1 MKNFI
6 KSLIVESLER
16 FIGSSAS
23 TNQFEAQVDM
33 VKLWGASLFSSKNEN
48 LSPLIS
54 SLERGTLLGGCV
66 DTPSY
71 DDIRGGG
78 RSFGEESLDP
88 QLVSQ
93 SIDYPSLDS
102 TYLKTYLL
110 NIE

>member
-1 MKNFI
+1 M
-6 KSLIVESLER
+6 
-16 FIGSSAS
+16 
-23 TNQFEAQVDM
+23 
-33 VKLWGASLFSSKNEN
+33 WGARLFSSKNEN
-48 LSPLIS
+48 LSPLVS
-54 SLERGTLLGGCV
+54 SLKRGTLLGGCV
-66 DTPSY
+66 DVPSY

-78 RSFGEESLDP
+78 RSFGEESPDP

>member
-1 MKNFI
+1 
-6 KSLIVESLER
+6 V
-16 FIGSSAS
+16 
-23 TNQFEAQVDM
+23 
-33 VKLWGASLFSSKNEN
+33 WGASLFSSKNEN

-54 SLERGTLLGGCV
+54 SLKRGTLLGGCV
-66 DTPSY
+66 DAPSY

-78 RSFGEESLDP
+78 LSFGEESPDP